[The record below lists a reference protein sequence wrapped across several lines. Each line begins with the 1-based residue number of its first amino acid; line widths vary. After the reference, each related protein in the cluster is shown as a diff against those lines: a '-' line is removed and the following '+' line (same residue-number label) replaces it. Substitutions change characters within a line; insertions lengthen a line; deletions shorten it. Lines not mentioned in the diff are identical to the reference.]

1 MLELDV
7 TDEET
12 LSRAAEAV
20 GRETAELQLI
30 INVAG
35 VLHGPDFGPEKKL
48 SQVRPEVLRSVFE
61 VNAS

>member
-12 LSRAAEAV
+12 LSRAGEAV

-35 VLHGPDFGPEKKL
+35 VLHRPDFGREKKL